1 MSKPLLLAH
10 CQEAHY
16 RSGAVDILQPVDP
29 NERSR
34 RRRRLQRRRH
44 RIRRAVAAL
53 VLVGLVAGFAYGA
66 RSLTGGKGTASPA
79 AVTAPKKK
87 AKAMPNLPKE
97 VRGVHVTVALAS
109 LPGKLDDYIA
119 MSKHG
124 LNTIE
129 LDVKDE
135 NGEIGFISSSVPLS
149 VAIGAAKPYYKPRQ
163 VARKVHAAGLYLIG
177 RVVTFEDPVLSEK
190 RPQLALHN
198 PDGSVWHTNGGLG
211 WTDEYDKR
219 VWDYNIG
226 IAKAAARAGFDE
238 IQFDYVRFPS
248 DGNIDAIVYPAKPKK
263 NEPKAWTIARFAHYA
278 AKQLHPL
285 GVRVSVDVFG
295 LAATR
300 DLGIGQMPS
309 RLAKYVDAVYP
320 MVYPSHFNA
329 GEYGLADP
337 NYDPG
342 MTVTDALTD
351 FDRQLH
357 GTKARLVPWLQDFS
371 LGKTYTYA
379 DVMAQIDA
387 ARAFKTAGFLL
398 WNPLGLYTN
407 QALAPGAR

>member
-1 MSKPLLLAH
+1 MWAIVSKALHLAD

-16 RSGAVDILQPVDP
+16 RSGALDILQPVDP

-34 RRRRLQRRRH
+34 RRRRVARRRH
-44 RIRRAVAAL
+44 RLRRAVAAL

-66 RSLTGGKGTASPA
+66 RSLTERKAPVPVALTKTAKS
-79 AVTAPKKK
+79 APQ
-87 AKAMPNLPKE
+87 MPKVPRE

-109 LPGKLDDYIA
+109 LPGKLDEYVA
-119 MSKHG
+119 LSKQG

-135 NGEIGFISSSVPLS
+135 NGEIGFVPTSVPLAT
-149 VAIGAAKPYYKPRQ
+149 AIGAARPYYHPHA
-163 VARKVHAAGLYLIG
+163 VAQKVHAAGLYLIG
-177 RVVTFEDPVLSEK
+177 RVVTFEDPILAEK
-190 RPQLALHN
+190 RPRLALHN
-198 PDGSVWHTNGGLG
+198 PNGSIWHTNGGIG
-211 WTDEYDKR
+211 WVNEYDKR
-219 VWDYNIG
+219 VWNYNIA
-226 IAKAAARAGFDE
+226 IAKEAARAGFDE

-248 DGNIDAIVYPAKPKK
+248 DGDVNSIVYPVKK
-263 NEPKAWTIARFAHYA
+263 KEPKAWTIARFAHYA
-278 AKQLHPL
+278 ASQLHPL

-300 DLGIGQMPS
+300 DLGIGQNPK
-309 RLAKYVDAVYP
+309 RLAKYVDTVYP

-337 NYDPG
+337 NFDPG

-357 GTKARLVPWLQDFS
+357 GTKARIVPWLQDFS

-379 DVMAQIDA
+379 DVMAQIEA
-387 ARAFKTAGFLL
+387 ARAFKTQGFLL
-398 WNPLGLYTN
+398 WNPVGLYTGK
-407 QALAPGAR
+407 ALAQGN

>member
-1 MSKPLLLAH
+1 VSKPLLLAD
-10 CQEAHY
+10 CQEPHY
-16 RSGAVDILQPVDP
+16 RSGALDILHPVDP

-66 RSLTGGKGTASPA
+66 RSLTGGKETATPA
-79 AVTAPKKK
+79 AVKGPKKVGK
-87 AKAMPNLPKE
+87 TMPEMPKE
-97 VRGVHVTVALAS
+97 IRGVHVTMALAS
-109 LPGKLDDYIA
+109 LPGKIDEYIA
-119 MSKHG
+119 LSKHG

-129 LDVKDE
+129 LDIKDE
-135 NGEIGFISSSVPLS
+135 NGEVGFVPSSVPLATA
-149 VAIGAAKPYYKPRQ
+149 VGAAKPYYKPRV
-163 VARKVHAAGLYLIG
+163 VARKIHAAGLYLIG
-177 RVVTFEDPVLSEK
+177 RIVTFEDPVLSEK
-190 RPQLALHN
+190 RPALALHN

-211 WTDEYDKR
+211 WTNEYDKR
-219 VWDYNIG
+219 VWDYNIA
-226 IAKAAARAGFDE
+226 IAKAAVRAGFDE

-248 DGNIDAIVYPAKPKK
+248 DGNVDAIVYPVKK
-263 NEPKAWTIARFAHYA
+263 KEPKAWTIARFAHYA
-278 AKQLHPL
+278 VNQIHPL
-285 GVRVSVDVFG
+285 GARVSVDVFG

-300 DLGIGQMPS
+300 DLGIGQRPS

-342 MTVTDALTD
+342 MTVTDALAD
-351 FDRQLH
+351 FDTQLH

-371 LGKTYTYA
+371 LGKEYTYE
-379 DVMAQIDA
+379 DVKAQIDA
-387 ARAFKTAGFLL
+387 ARAFKTSGFLL

-407 QALAPGAR
+407 QALAPGPR

>member
-1 MSKPLLLAH
+1 L
-10 CQEAHY
+10 
-16 RSGAVDILQPVDP
+16 DILHPVDP

-34 RRRRLQRRRH
+34 RRRRLARRRH
-44 RIRRAVAAL
+44 RLRRAVAAL

-66 RSLTGGKGTASPA
+66 RSLTNGKGSVPTAATKPRRA
-79 AVTAPKKK
+79 LKP
-87 AKAMPNLPKE
+87 MPRLPKE
-97 VRGVHVTVALAS
+97 IRGVHVTMALAS
-109 LPGKLDDYIA
+109 LHGKLDEYIA
-119 MSKHG
+119 LKQHG

-135 NGEIGFISSSVPLS
+135 NGEIGFVPSNVPLAR
-149 VAIGAAKPYYKPRQ
+149 AIGAAKPYYRPYE
-163 VARKVHAAGLYLIG
+163 VAQKVHAAGLYLIG
-177 RVVTFEDPVLSEK
+177 RIVTFEDPILSEK
-190 RPQLALHN
+190 RPALALHN
-198 PDGSVWHTNGGLG
+198 PDGSIWHTNGGLG
-211 WTDEYDKR
+211 WTNEYDHR
-219 VWDYNIG
+219 VWAYNVA
-226 IAKAAARAGFDE
+226 IAKAAVRAGFDE

-248 DGNIDAIVYPAKPKK
+248 DGNISAIVYNVKK
-263 NEPKAWTIARFAHYA
+263 KEPKAMTIGRFAQYA
-278 AKQLHPL
+278 ATQIHKLRA
-285 GVRVSVDVFG
+285 RVSLDVFG

-320 MVYPSHFNA
+320 MVYPSHFNV

-337 NYDPG
+337 NFDPG

-387 ARAFKTAGFLL
+387 ARAFRTQGFLL
-398 WNPLGLYTN
+398 WNPVGLYTGK
-407 QALAPGAR
+407 ALAAEPR